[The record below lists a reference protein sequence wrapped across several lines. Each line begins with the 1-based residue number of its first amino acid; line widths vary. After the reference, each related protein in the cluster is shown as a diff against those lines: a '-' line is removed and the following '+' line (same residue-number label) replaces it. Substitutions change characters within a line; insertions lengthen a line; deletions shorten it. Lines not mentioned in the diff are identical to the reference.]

1 MRSNS
6 GSNLKSAV
14 NAIEGPRDGWQLTL
28 PFEVRLANDDGP
40 LDDPFE
46 TCRWEDDGG
55 ALRKEGTHGE

>member
-6 GSNLKSAV
+6 GSNWNRAV
-14 NAIEGPRDGWQLTL
+14 NAAEVPRDDWRLTL
-28 PFEVRLANDDGP
+28 PFELRLANDDGP

-55 ALRKEGTHGE
+55 ALRKEDVHGE